1 MAVHEVKPQVR
12 HLLPQGNRAHG
23 TDPTQHDQCN
33 HTRNELAVVNK
44 LHGRYSRP
52 RPQRVKRTYC
62 SSLSH
67 PCLPEAIS
75 SCTGSLLNLTRNAP
89 SEHTVAHFTIPG
101 CQRRSTKQPRPLLPN
116 GQRWLWPGV
125 VPGLRDSTPC
135 QPTRAKST
143 GRRTRIARLHARS
156 SWRRAT
162 DRTALTSRH
171 LVG

>member
-1 MAVHEVKPQVR
+1 MIDETTTAATGGASSYAVHRTRHSWPKNASRSGLKPGMHRYDKMSRHAMAVHEVKPQVR

-75 SCTGSLLNLTRNAP
+75 SCTGSLLNLTRTHQAN
-89 SEHTVAHFTIPG
+89 TLWL
-101 CQRRSTKQPRPLLPN
+101 TKHPRPLLPN
-116 GQRWLWPGV
+116 GQR
-125 VPGLRDSTPC
+125 
-135 QPTRAKST
+135 
-143 GRRTRIARLHARS
+143 
-156 SWRRAT
+156 
-162 DRTALTSRH
+162 
-171 LVG
+171 